1 MKIMLYLIYYFQV
14 MTGSKAL
21 ATGINQIATKGLL
34 GKGLKT
40 LLTKNPITG
49 GVMAGLGAVTGIA
62 GSLLG
67 SKGEE
72 GRFKNALK
80 AGVSGAIQGPIGAGL
95 IEGIKDRRDI
105 NQAERDE
112 ATRQESLNTF
122 MANQPTPEDLN
133 QGNPGFIS
141 PQQTPGTNGTAPAN
155 PVFNQN
161 AFNTMSAVADPT
173 QDTYGSLFT

>member
-1 MKIMLYLIYYFQV
+1 MIGKIA
-14 MTGSKAL
+14 GAL
-21 ATGINQIATKGLL
+21 
-34 GKGLKT
+34 
-40 LLTKNPITG
+40 
-49 GVMAGLGAVTGIA
+49 TGIA

-112 ATRQESLNTF
+112 VTRQESLNTF
-122 MANQPTPEDLN
+122 MANQPTPVDLN
-133 QGNPGFIS
+133 QGNPGFVS

-155 PVFNQN
+155 PTFNQGEYDK
-161 AFNTMSAVADPT
+161 FNSIAN
-173 QDTYGSLFT
+173 QNYGAMFAPSQS